1 MAYSRIIHTKSEAVG
16 SIPASGSLS
25 YGEIAINYSD
35 GHMYIKK
42 ADNTIKKVASTDFDI
57 QIANLNTDVNSLTNT
72 VNFLNLQFTQAEDL
86 NFGRENINGVRI
98 NNSLTYG
105 LDNEIGTT
113 AKNSSTFG
121 ILNKTGGEKGIAIG
135 YNNDA
140 TGNNSIS
147 VGANIKTPV
156 DVAEFGTWTN
166 KTTRKS
172 SIRAANTNVAM
183 TLANSA
189 TPIPDGG
196 AIVGQEVATG
206 IPRDMYAIRRNSSE
220 VLLDVNIDGIVKTIS
235 FGDSS
240 LKPGQSIKNIGEA
253 DALTGEVL
261 IKAIRK
267 LNLAQYNGLGSDRD
281 QSTLYIVTDS

>member
-16 SIPASGSLS
+16 AIPAAGSLS
-25 YGEIAINYSD
+25 YGELAINYSD

-72 VNFLNLQFTQAEDL
+72 VNFLNLQFTDAEDL
-86 NFGRENINGVRI
+86 IFGKNNINSVRA

-105 LDNEIGTT
+105 LSNEIGTT
-113 AKNSSTFG
+113 SKNSSIFG
-121 ILNKTGGEKGIAIG
+121 ISNKTGGEKGIAIG

-147 VGANIKTPV
+147 VGANIKTPA

-196 AIVGQEVATG
+196 AKVGEEVATG

-220 VLLDVNIDGIVKTIS
+220 VLLDVNIDGDVKTIS
-235 FGDSS
+235 FGDAS
-240 LKPGQSIKNIGEA
+240 LKPGQSIKNIGA

-267 LNLAQYNGLGSDRD
+267 LTQQQYTDLGADRD
-281 QSTLYIVTDS
+281 ASTLYIVT